1 MRKDDKKPKMTERQV
16 QYIFFLLYLSLIV
29 NNYIIHSIYL
39 FLTILIYIDN
49 FRFLESM
56 KKDIEKLL

>member
-16 QYIFFLLYLSLIV
+16 LIFNSLLYLSLIV